1 MFYFAKYIV
10 SVERLNKHEQMDS
23 IKRCSKWNKLE
34 TCYENQKII
43 ELVFVRTTF

>member
-23 IKRCSKWNKLE
+23 TKKKMFQVEQARDLLRES
-34 TCYENQKII
+34 ENN
-43 ELVFVRTTF
+43 